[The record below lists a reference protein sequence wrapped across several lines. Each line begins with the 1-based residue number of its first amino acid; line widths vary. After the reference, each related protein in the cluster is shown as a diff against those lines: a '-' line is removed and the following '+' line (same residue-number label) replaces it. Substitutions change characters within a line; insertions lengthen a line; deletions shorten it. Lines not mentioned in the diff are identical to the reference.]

1 MLRFEHVSLS
11 YGSQKII
18 DDISFEI
25 QEGQMAV
32 LIGSSGCGKTTTLKM
47 INRLI
52 EPTSGKIYINGKDI
66 AAQDR
71 VELRRHIGYVI
82 QQIGLFPNMT
92 VAQNICVVP
101 NLLKYSKEACDKI
114 VHELLELVN
123 LPYEQYAHKYPSEM
137 SGGQQQRIGIL
148 RALAAS
154 PPIVLMDEPFS
165 ALDPMTRRT
174 LQQEVRSLQQKLNKT
189 FVFVTHDMEEAL
201 DLADVIIF
209 MDHGRIVQMAPPE
222 EMLARPAS
230 GLIQDFLGKFINT
243 PSHKA
248 LTAADFMR
256 TGVYTVS
263 LHRGTNECVRK
274 MQRYNVDTLI
284 GWTTQAATRARFPS
298 RTSASTATWL
308 PTSLPWYAPPLP
320 PSTLATTP
328 RAALSSSSPAAPA
341 IWWCWARRNRWRA
354 SSPRPAWPLP
364 WRNSSGGDGMGEF
377 LARNAEALIRSIGVH
392 LFYTLVSVA
401 IGFVLGLGLGILL
414 SRFPRQARFI
424 LPLLSL
430 FNTIPGVVFIGLLFL
445 VLHIQPAT
453 VLIALSIYA
462 MFPVLKNT
470 FTGLL
475 GVDAQY
481 KEAAQGC
488 GMSPAQQLLRVELP
502 LAMPTI
508 IGGLRMSMVYTVSW
522 AVLAAMIGL
531 GGLGTFIY
539 QGVQSSNNALI
550 LLGAVPAA
558 LLAFLLGGLID
569 LLQKHVVPKGLRKGG
584 GDA

>member
-101 NLLKYSKEACDKI
+101 NLLKYR
-114 VHELLELVN
+114 
-123 LPYEQYAHKYPSEM
+123 QYAHKYPSEM

-284 GWTTQAATRARFPS
+284 VVDDAGRYAGTVSIADIRLNGHVVTDIAPLVR
-298 RTSASTATWL
+298 TAT
-308 PTSLPWYAPPLP
+308 PTVHSGDDAKGCFEQL
-320 PSTLATTP
+320 
-328 RAALSSSSPAAPA
+328 
-341 IWWCWARRNRWRA
+341 I
-354 SSPRPAWPLP
+354 
-364 WRNSSGGDGMGEF
+364 SSG
-377 LARNAEALIRSIGVH
+377 AS
-392 LFYTLVSVA
+392 YLV
-401 IGFVLGLGLGILL
+401 VLG
-414 SRFPRQARFI
+414 
-424 LPLLSL
+424 
-430 FNTIPGVVFIGLLFL
+430 
-445 VLHIQPAT
+445 
-453 VLIALSIYA
+453 
-462 MFPVLKNT
+462 
-470 FTGLL
+470 
-475 GVDAQY
+475 
-481 KEAAQGC
+481 EAEQ
-488 GMSPAQQLLRVELP
+488 VE
-502 LAMPTI
+502 
-508 IGGLRMSMVYTVSW
+508 
-522 AVLAAMIGL
+522 
-531 GGLGTFIY
+531 
-539 QGVQSSNNALI
+539 
-550 LLGAVPAA
+550 
-558 LLAFLLGGLID
+558 GLITKTSMASAMAEQ
-569 LLQKHVVPKGLRKGG
+569 LWG
-584 GDA
+584 